1 MKATE
6 LLKKQHR
13 EVEGI
18 FKSIES
24 GKGDVTQLLTRLADT
39 LVAHMTIEQE
49 LFYPAVQKVD
59 PDLILESFEEHAMA
73 EIGLERLLRADP
85 LDPRFKAKVTVLEE
99 LILHHVEE
107 EEKELFPKVE
117 KALGK
122 ELETLGAEMETMF
135 KESLEVGYEGTL
147 TKTAQKTSVDEALI
161 NQMNQGNIF
170 GRPSSP
176 SLA

>member
-24 GKGDVTQLLTRLADT
+24 GKGDVSQLLEQLADN

-59 PDLILESFEEHAMA
+59 KDLILEAFEEHAIA
-73 EIGLERLLRADP
+73 EIGLKRLLQADP
-85 LDPRFKAKVTVLEE
+85 LSPGFKAKVTVLKE

-122 ELETLGAEMETMF
+122 ELEKLGAEMETMF
-135 KESLEVGYEGTL
+135 VESLEVGYEGTL
-147 TKTAQKTSVDEALI
+147 TNTAPKTSVDEALI
-161 NQMNQGNIF
+161 ANMTPAMF